1 MVENVR
7 SENVLTLLR
16 FASNVACNFHS
27 TFGAWLGSFASNG
40 YFSFGKFLSV
50 LINFDKFS
58 IFAGLCSLVRGA
70 FCVGVGLEYLECS
83 RSQPMINYFHT
94 MLEVHFRAIKNSHK
108 LP

>member
-1 MVENVR
+1 MLYSFDPCRVYSRVVENVR

-70 FCVGVGLEYLECS
+70 FCVGVGLEYFGVFE
-83 RSQPMINYFHT
+83 IAT
-94 MLEVHFRAIKNSHK
+94 DD
-108 LP
+108 